1 MKREYFYVCVRH
13 VTFFLSVMHECA
25 WPSFGWLWPFLSGCR
40 WVCGSVTF
48 FGLVWVD
55 LGKCD
60 HFLAGCGWMRPFLC
74 WVWVNVTFFCWVLVC
89 VGGCD
94 LFLLGRVGVTFYW
107 LGMGRCWWVWV
118 SAWFIIA
125 QKYGLVT
132 TKSFIN
138 ETYKSIEKTQETE
151 YLLTKNSLV
160 GKTSYPFDKKGKG
173 IEQGQDFK
181 HQILRRQMFM
191 K

>member
-1 MKREYFYVCVRH
+1 
-13 VTFFLSVMHECA
+13 
-25 WPSFGWLWPFLSGCR
+25 
-40 WVCGSVTF
+40 
-48 FGLVWVD
+48 
-55 LGKCD
+55 
-60 HFLAGCGWMRPFLC
+60 
-74 WVWVNVTFFCWVLVC
+74 
-89 VGGCD
+89 
-94 LFLLGRVGVTFYW
+94 
-107 LGMGRCWWVWV
+107 MGRCWWVWV

>member
-1 MKREYFYVCVRH
+1 M
-13 VTFFLSVMHECA
+13 
-25 WPSFGWLWPFLSGCR
+25 
-40 WVCGSVTF
+40 
-48 FGLVWVD
+48 
-55 LGKCD
+55 
-60 HFLAGCGWMRPFLC
+60 
-74 WVWVNVTFFCWVLVC
+74 
-89 VGGCD
+89 
-94 LFLLGRVGVTFYW
+94 
-107 LGMGRCWWVWV
+107 

-125 QKYGLVT
+125 QKYGLVI

-138 ETYKSIEKTQETE
+138 DTYKSIEKTQETE